1 MQDVEVIVCSLPN
14 LWCCLESTVPIQLET
29 LVPMS
34 SVDSSPAVHV
44 QHIVYVCIAVVF
56 NVNTFFSSN

>member
-1 MQDVEVIVCSLPN
+1 MITCGLPN

-44 QHIVYVCIAVVF
+44 HPTVYVFVF
-56 NVNTFFSSN
+56 NNVNTSFSSN